1 MKNEYATPIHHGTLS
16 GLATTTYEAGKA
28 GAKGFIKSAISGGVI
43 GAVLLG
49 GVTAT
54 AAVLFGIPA
63 ILGAATIGA
72 GFAAAG
78 GVAATALGFGTLA
91 GLAGGLLGTAAMFTP
106 LGQAVIAIGT
116 GLGLYKGTKRGFERV
131 AEERG
136 AASMLDA
143 QVAVAKAQ
151 AVAQAPTVSTA
162 PRHNAAYM
170 NAAPSTIQAGND
182 NVQYDGRV
190 VGEQLAAAR

>member
-54 AAVLFGIPA
+54 AVLLFGIPA
-63 ILGAATIGA
+63 ILGAAGVSA

-78 GVAATALGFGTLA
+78 GVAATALGYGALA
-91 GLAGGLLGTAAMFTP
+91 GLLGGALGSLAMFTLP
-106 LGQAVIAIGT
+106 GQAVIAIGT

-151 AVAQAPTVSTA
+151 VVAQAPTVSTA
-162 PRHNAAYM
+162 PRQNAAYM

>member
-43 GAVLLG
+43 GATLLG
-49 GVTAT
+49 GLGVAG
-54 AAVLFGIPA
+54 ALLVGVPA
-63 ILGAATIGA
+63 IFGAATIGA

-78 GVAATALGFGTLA
+78 GVAVMALGYGAAL

-106 LGQAVIAIGT
+106 LGQAVVAIGT
-116 GLGLYKGTKRGFERV
+116 ALGLYKGTKRGFERV

-136 AASMLDA
+136 AAAMLDA

-162 PRHNAAYM
+162 PRQSAAYM
-170 NAAPSTIQAGND
+170 NTAPSTIQAGND

-190 VGEQLAAAR
+190 AGEQLAAAR